1 LLREAWIISSQALRG
16 KRTPSAKKSRIFSIS
31 ILRSELDMSLQAH
44 YFDGRHSYR
53 QPVRLSV
60 SQGCLLIEGAE
71 CGQRTVPVA
80 DIRVS
85 EQQGRAP
92 RTLRFEGDNTF
103 CEVAQGPEL
112 DTLLT
117 DLRNRDSVVVRLQNR
132 WRWVFTSLAA
142 IALIF
147 TAGYLWGLPWG
158 AKTLAPHIPI
168 AAMRPVSSAALEQLD
183 KSLFKPSVLSEQRRE
198 KLLDGFRQFAS
209 VDPDLAPYDDY
220 ISLNFRAAPR
230 IGPNAFAFPDGK
242 IVLLDE
248 LAALYDDDEVLAV
261 LAHELGHL
269 SKRHGIHQLIQ
280 TSVIAAVAAA
290 WFGDLSFA
298 ATALCT
304 TLLSSGYSRD
314 MEREADDYAAE
325 LLRSQG
331 KSPDL
336 LASALEKM
344 KIAHQKETS
353 ASGEDHFLDWISS
366 HPNTDERIRRL
377 REN

>member
-1 LLREAWIISSQALRG
+1 
-16 KRTPSAKKSRIFSIS
+16 
-31 ILRSELDMSLQAH
+31 MSLQAY
-44 YFDGRHSYR
+44 YFDGRHSHR

-60 SQGCLLIEGAE
+60 SHACLLIEAE
-71 CGQRTVPVA
+71 NNEQRAIPVA

-92 RTLRFEGDNTF
+92 RTLRFDGDNAF
-103 CEVAQGPEL
+103 CEVAQSPEL
-112 DTLLT
+112 DALLT
-117 DLRNRDSVVVRLQNR
+117 ELGCRASVIVRLQNR
-132 WRWVFTSLAA
+132 WRWVLASLAG

-158 AKTLAPHIPI
+158 AEVLAPHVPI

-183 KSLFKPSVLSEQRRE
+183 KSLFKPSALPEQRRE
-198 KLLDGFRQFAS
+198 KLLEGFRQFAA
-209 VDPDLAPYDDY
+209 VDPDLAPYDDDL
-220 ISLNFRAAPR
+220 SLNFRAAPR

-248 LAALYDDDEVLAV
+248 LAILHDDDEILAV

-269 SKRHGIHQLIQ
+269 SKRHGIRQLIQ
-280 TSVIAAVAAA
+280 TSAIAAVTAV
-290 WFGDLSFA
+290 WLGDVSVA
-298 ATALCT
+298 TTALYT
-304 TLLSSGYSRD
+304 TLLNSGYSRD

-325 LLRSQG
+325 MLRHQN

-344 KIAHQKETS
+344 EEAHRKKTS
-353 ASGEDHFLDWISS
+353 TSEQDSKDHFLDWISS
-366 HPNTDERIRRL
+366 HPNTSERIQRL